1 MCALN
6 SMPYIMSS
14 VESFRQQ
21 TNVEK
26 ELIVIYSDSNDNTE
40 YYLES
45 IKEKNIK
52 KFNFNGSIYESL
64 NFGISKASGDIIG
77 TLHSDD
83 VFFSRNT
90 LNYVNKEFIKK
101 KIDVLYG
108 NILFSKK
115 NNLLEITRTCQNVKI
130 LNKYDLHP
138 HT

>member
-64 NFGISKASGDIIG
+64 NLPLAS
-77 TLHSDD
+77 
-83 VFFSRNT
+83 VPFS
-90 LNYVNKEFIKK
+90 
-101 KIDVLYG
+101 
-108 NILFSKK
+108 ILSKK
-115 NNLLEITRTCQNVKI
+115 SLTVENVSWDQLTGKPNISLLEIGLT
-130 LNKYDLHP
+130 L
-138 HT
+138 

>member
-101 KIDVLYG
+101 IDVLYG

-115 NNLLEITRTCQNVKI
+115 II
-130 LNKYDLHP
+130 Y
-138 HT
+138 